1 VHYRAPWGTRGT
13 TPHHTIHSSVVWCRG
28 SHHTTPTIETTANQ
42 ALTNAG
48 NLVDLLQEPDLT
60 ARNFSIEKLSGYT

>member
-1 VHYRAPWGTRGT
+1 VKSDTDWRKNVAGNARVILIGDAVHPMTPGRGQD
-13 TPHHTIHSSVVWCRG
+13 
-28 SHHTTPTIETTANQ
+28 ANQ

-48 NLVDLLQEPDLT
+48 NLVDLLQKPDLT